1 MQSGGARVDAPSP
14 SLPLPSLTVSML
26 SKMGEW
32 NRNPRRRHDQV
43 VLNWFWGDVQ
53 RELSVGG
60 GVVQPARTW
69 GLHAACLL
77 VKGLEAESNPTQYSE
92 VQEMVKYLGGVVELL
107 EAHFLGAWTLPD
119 GGQHLSKRELI

>member
-1 MQSGGARVDAPSP
+1 
-14 SLPLPSLTVSML
+14 ML
-26 SKMGEW
+26 CCAAV
-32 NRNPRRRHDQV
+32 QV
-43 VLNWFWGDVQ
+43 VLNWFWRDVQ

-92 VQEMVKYLGGVVELL
+92 VQDMVKYLSGVVELL
-107 EAHFLGAWTLPD
+107 EAHFLGSWTPAE
-119 GGQHLSKRELI
+119 GQHGSKRELRCCPFLWAF